1 MFKSQS
7 KNSFLVT
14 IIIMLFVLLFSL
26 STSAAEQILKIGMDA
41 TDIKSISILD
51 TTHAQ
56 DGVIRVAVYEKLAD
70 YKVPGQVTE
79 DMVPEL
85 AVSWEHSDDFKVWTF
100 QLREGVQFHKGY
112 GEMTAEDVKF
122 SIDQVRNPDISI
134 HASRP
139 VFSDIKEVI
148 ILGKYTL
155 QIVLNNPEPRYI
167 SQISQDSWGLP
178 VTSKKAFEELGEGLN
193 TNPIGTGPFE
203 FAEYKPMEYSK
214 VVRFEDYWGKKAKL
228 DAFIVYYMPD
238 ITARN
243 IAIKKGDVHIIKG
256 LYDSTWEGEME
267 QVGLTFDML
276 GLSYSSLLFF
286 NLRIKPLDNKLVR
299 EAIAYAIDREEIGI
313 LFGAKPQI
321 APVPSTWLYHI
332 PEGKGIPR
340 YDYNP
345 EKAKEKLAE
354 AGFPDGLKI
363 GPEYV
368 SESSFYKNQFDVI
381 QAQLREVGI
390 DLEII
395 KVDHTTFKNS
405 NTQGIQPLPFIGCGP
420 YDGQTMF
427 FTYFHTASGNQN
439 YADYHK
445 IDDLLD
451 SSKGKSSKEV
461 SEIIAKAQQQVME
474 DLIVY
479 PTIEVGTPLARRP
492 EVVLGYEPI
501 SSAMSFYP
509 ITVDTYIK

>member
-1 MFKSQS
+1 MI
-7 KNSFLVT
+7 KN
-14 IIIMLFVLLFSL
+14 
-26 STSAAEQILKIGMDA
+26 
-41 TDIKSISILD
+41 
-51 TTHAQ
+51 
-56 DGVIRVAVYEKLAD
+56 VIYEKLGD
-70 YKVPGQVTE
+70 YKVTGQVSD

-122 SIDQVRNPDISI
+122 SIDQYRNPDICTY
-134 HASRP
+134 AGSRAELNN
-139 VFSDIKEVI
+139 IKEVI
-148 ILGKYTL
+148 ILDKYTI

-167 SQISQDSWGLP
+167 GKIGQMTYIY
-178 VTSKKAFEELGEGLN
+178 SKKAFEELGEGLK

-203 FAEYKPMEYSK
+203 FAEYKPMEYTK

-243 IAIKKGDVHIIKG
+243 IAIKNGELHIILG
-256 LYDSTWEGEME
+256 QWDSTWKSEIE
-267 QVGLTFDML
+267 QAGLTFDMI
-276 GLSYSSLLFF
+276 GPGYSGLLFF
-286 NLRIKPLDNKLVR
+286 NTRIKPLDNKLVR

-313 LFGAKPQI
+313 FYGAKPQI
-321 APVPSTWLYHI
+321 SPVPSTWLFHTT
-332 PEGKGIPR
+332 EGIPR

-354 AGFPDGLKI
+354 AGFPNGLKI

-368 SESSFYKNQFDVI
+368 SERSYYKNQFDII
-381 QAQLREVGI
+381 QAQLAEVGI
-390 DLEII
+390 DLQIT
-395 KVDHTTFKNS
+395 KVDHTTFHNM
-405 NTQGIQPLPFIGCGP
+405 QYEGIQPLPMIGHDH
-420 YDGQTMF
+420 YDGQVLF
-427 FTYFHTASGNQN
+427 FQYFHTASGKVNF
-439 YADYHK
+439 ADYHK

-451 SSKGKSSKEV
+451 SSIGKSFEEIN
-461 SEIIAKAQQQVME
+461 EIIVKAQQQVME
-474 DLIVY
+474 DLVVY
-479 PTIEVGTPLARRP
+479 PTIEVGIPLARRP

-501 SSAMSFYP
+501 SAILGCYY